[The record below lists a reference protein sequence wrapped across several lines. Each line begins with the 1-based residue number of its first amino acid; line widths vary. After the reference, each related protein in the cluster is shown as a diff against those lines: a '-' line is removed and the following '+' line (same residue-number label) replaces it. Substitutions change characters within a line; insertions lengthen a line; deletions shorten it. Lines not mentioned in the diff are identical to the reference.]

1 MRKVVYSIKL
11 GDKGRIRT
19 TDYTMIQDLKANP
32 FCDVKTYLFQVDETT
47 PKEREEAKT
56 KAEKRL
62 SKIIEM
68 RWFKNEYLDY

>member
-11 GDKGRIRT
+11 GNKGRIRT
-19 TDYTMIQDLKANP
+19 TDFTMVQDLKVSP

-47 PKEREEAKT
+47 PKEREEARK

-62 SKIIEM
+62 VKILEM
-68 RWFKNEYLDY
+68 RGKK